1 MKPKRTFDGIYKLR
15 GCLAGQKPS
24 ALDLLQEERR
34 RERERE
40 EQKLKLWEMR
50 LRLRSGGR

>member
-1 MKPKRTFDGIYKLR
+1 MRPERTFDGIYKLR
-15 GCLAGQKPS
+15 GCLAGQKAS

-40 EQKLKLWEMR
+40 EKKLKLREKR
-50 LRLRSGGR
+50 LRLRSGRR